1 MSIYESLLLFAA
13 GAVMLL
19 SLFAGNPRGALWCAA
34 IVIDLVVSTAYWRS
48 GQPYAD
54 VFTVACDFSV
64 CVFIYFLGRWHWEL
78 GLFVICQAA
87 LLTSIC
93 DFAASLWAPGWIDH
107 DTYSSV
113 LELLNY
119 LSFLLVGG
127 VSGLALVGAGG
138 PSRVP
143 WRWLRPSVLPLFGKN
158 PSTGG

>member
-1 MSIYESLLLFAA
+1 MSIYESILLFAA
-13 GAVMLL
+13 GGVMLL
-19 SLFAGNPRGALWCAA
+19 SLFASNPRGALWCAA

-54 VFTVACDFSV
+54 VFTGLCDFSV
-64 CVFIYFLGRWHWEL
+64 CIFIYFLGRWRWEL
-78 GLFVICQAA
+78 GLFLLFQLS

-113 LELLNY
+113 LESINY

-127 VSGLALVGAGG
+127 VSGLALAGAAGFA
-138 PSRVP
+138 RQP
-143 WRWLRPSVLPLFGKN
+143 WRWLRPSVLPLFGQN
-158 PSTGG
+158 PSTGR